1 MALSKTISVAAFGQD
16 VQIPDAYI
24 KVSSVNG
31 TKSEVFCTVTTH
43 TKDQDKFV
51 KTQIYSFAPNMN
63 GNNFIAQSYD
73 HLKTLEEFAGAVNC

>member
-1 MALSKTISVAAFGQD
+1 MALSKNISVLAFGQE
-16 VQIPDAYI
+16 VQIPNAYI

-43 TKDQDKFV
+43 TQDQDKFV

-63 GNNFIAQSYD
+63 GSNFIAQSYQ
-73 HLKTLEEFAGAVNC
+73 HLKTLEEFAGAVDC

>member
-1 MALSKTISVAAFGQD
+1 MALSKTISVVAFGQD

-51 KTQIYSFAPNMN
+51 KTQIYSFTPNMN